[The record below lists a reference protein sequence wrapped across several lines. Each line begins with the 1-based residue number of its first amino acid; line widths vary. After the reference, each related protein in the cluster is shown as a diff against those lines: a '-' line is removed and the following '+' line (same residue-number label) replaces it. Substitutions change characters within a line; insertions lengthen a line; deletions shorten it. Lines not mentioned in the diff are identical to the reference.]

1 MLSLLG
7 RGSFGCVVRAYDPVQ
22 QQEVAVKIVKSR
34 PGFLARAK
42 AEAELVAFVNA
53 ADAED
58 RHHCVR
64 LLDQARTD
72 CFFAAGQVRTR
83 KCVGFRFR

>member
-1 MLSLLG
+1 MTGVLSLLG
-7 RGSFGCVVRAYDPVQ
+7 RGSFGCVVRAYDPLR

-34 PGFLARAK
+34 RGFLARAK

-64 LLDQARTD
+64 LLDQARAD

-83 KCVGFRFR
+83 KLCGV